1 MNVKNMVTGEQFRQY
16 LTVFVSLEHYLK
28 IEWYMKKIILPF
40 LFVFCISSIYAQV
53 TVVEK
58 KDTTKLAEEVLG
70 MNETTYDFGKIPQ
83 GKPVT
88 HIFEVINNGKD
99 SLKISNVQASCGCTT
114 PEWEKD
120 QVQAPGKKTKITVGY
135 NAASEGQF
143 LKSIT
148 IIYNGNQ
155 SKQIHIKGEVWKT
168 PLTSAPE
175 NAALK
180 SLKED

>member
-1 MNVKNMVTGEQFRQY
+1 
-16 LTVFVSLEHYLK
+16 
-28 IEWYMKKIILPF
+28 MKKIFLPF
-40 LFVFCISSIYAQV
+40 LFIFCILSTRAQV
-53 TVVEK
+53 ALSEK
-58 KDTTKLAEEVLG
+58 KDSTKAVEEILG
-70 MNETTYDFGKIPQ
+70 ISEIIYDFGKIPQ

-88 HIFEVINNGKD
+88 HIFEVVNNGKD

-114 PEWEKD
+114 PEWEQDK
-120 QVQAPGKKTKITVGY
+120 VQAPGKKTKITVGY

-148 IIYNGNQ
+148 ITYNGNQ
-155 SKQIHIKGEVWKT
+155 TRQINIKGEVWKT

>member
-1 MNVKNMVTGEQFRQY
+1 MNVKNMITGEQFRTY

-53 TVVEK
+53 AVVEK
-58 KDTTKLAEEVLG
+58 KDTTSVEEVLE
-70 MNETTYDFGKIPQ
+70 MNEATYDFGKIPQ

-88 HIFEVINNGKD
+88 HVFEVINNGKD

-114 PEWEKD
+114 PEWERD
-120 QVQAPGKKTKITVGY
+120 QAQAPGKKTKITVGY

-148 IIYNGNQ
+148 ITYNGTQ
-155 SKQIHIKGEVWKT
+155 SKQINIKGEVWKT

-175 NAALK
+175 NKELK